1 VQAPVPTQMQIAF
14 FDAANH
20 YSHVSLLVTAA
31 KVWREQQ
38 PAICR
43 ECLSGECNL
52 PLNGDKDR

>member
-1 VQAPVPTQMQIAF
+1 MQIAF

-20 YSHVSLLVTAA
+20 YSRVSLLVTAA